1 MNKNIIIV
9 LVGGFL
15 IAVLVAVLVQ
25 SSLKGKKGD
34 ESGTPKVQ
42 ILVAGRDL
50 PIGREIK
57 EGDIKWQTWPES
69 SLFDGAI
76 IRQDNMPA
84 HEAAKGRV
92 IQAIKSGQPVHPG
105 LLIGETKANFLAAKL
120 KEGMRAMGISVKAQN
135 IAGGFVGPGDY
146 VDVIVTYKVNV
157 DGRPNPAVQSMVN
170 KQASETILENVR
182 VLASDQQA
190 IREEDKAKVA
200 RTITLE
206 VDSEGA
212 EKLALATRMGDV
224 TLSLRG
230 IGDNTQKKQ
239 GPMTT
244 DVKMSR
250 VLKNLAQAQSSEEGS
265 GGKVRIFSGQDVMIM
280 NVRQPLPDQ
289 E

>member
-84 HEAAKGRV
+84 QEAAKGRV

-265 GGKVRIFSGQDVMIM
+265 GGKVRIFNGQDVMIM

>member
-69 SLFDGAI
+69 FLFDGAI

-84 HEAAKGRV
+84 QEAAKGRV

-265 GGKVRIFSGQDVMIM
+265 GGKVRIFNGQDVMIM